1 MSNECEECGESE
13 KRKPFQDLPGE
24 QNPQFL
30 EDGKQIYLY
39 LRNKY
44 PNNTDKDLDNI
55 LNGICASLLCLVHA
69 NVDKSNH
76 KNFLQLIWKILN
88 KNI

>member
-1 MSNECEECGESE
+1 MD
-13 KRKPFQDLPGE
+13 RKPFQDLPANE
-24 QNPQFL
+24 NPLFS
-30 EDGKQIYLY
+30 ENGKRIYIEMKQ
-39 LRNKY
+39 KY
-44 PNNTDKDLDNI
+44 PNQTNEDLDNI
-55 LNGICASLLCLVHA
+55 LNGLCSSLIFLMFD